1 MTYTEMIT
9 TDKNFNNFTS
19 FADYESSMNFFV
31 GSEAT
36 IDGKPIDL
44 NDNQYFRIRAYNH
57 N

>member
-31 GSEAT
+31 GSDAT